1 MQSKLNSSISFDG
14 KASVNSEYK
23 FEARVELWPAE
34 NGWHLARVPIK
45 LSKPLEIL
53 ADRGLIAV
61 EATIGSSSWKTSLL
75 PYGDGTH
82 FIALPAKVRKKENI
96 SLDDKVKARFT
107 LRER

>member
-1 MQSKLNSSISFDG
+1 MN
-14 KASVNSEYK
+14 NEYE

-34 NGWHLARVPIK
+34 NGWHLVRIPAK

-53 ADRGLIAV
+53 ADRGLIAI

-82 FIALPAKVRKKENI
+82 FLALPAKVRKKERI
-96 SLDDKVKARFT
+96 SLDDKIRIHFT